1 MEAKKQIAFV
11 EYFENEWLNSHN
23 TWYENI
29 QHFTPSTNDG
39 LESFNKIIKDEDT
52 YRERIP
58 LSRFRIITFETVK
71 QWSSQYKHKLK
82 QYIQT
87 PSITLDIWTKGYQ
100 WAKSDKSVISM
111 NHGYTVEYYAPADD
125 EFKISNNDIDTINT
139 MKWNTFDQ
147 YRKRAFNVWYIK
159 MQNDPTNWMKGICN
173 CPAFFKCYVC
183 KHVAGVSIRLKFCK
197 PPPAAKDIP
206 IGHKRKRGR
215 PKKATKT
222 LLID

>member
-39 LESFNKIIKDEDT
+39 LESFNKIIKDENT

-159 MQNDPTNWMKGICN
+159 MQNDPTNWMKG
-173 CPAFFKCYVC
+173 
-183 KHVAGVSIRLKFCK
+183 
-197 PPPAAKDIP
+197 
-206 IGHKRKRGR
+206 
-215 PKKATKT
+215 
-222 LLID
+222 